1 MAEERSAGPGTVR
14 ELLRSI
20 LVVTGSLPR
29 FDAEAAPEDPV
40 PLFAG
45 WLATAI
51 DGQVPEPHAMTLS
64 TVDQEGRPSSRVLV
78 CRDVD
83 AVGAWYFASG
93 SPSPKGRELRA
104 NPHAPLTFYWPHH
117 ARPIRL
123 RHPAPPPAPDPR
135 A

>member
-1 MAEERSAGPGTVR
+1 MAEDCSAGTDTVR
-14 ELLRSI
+14 ELRGRI

-83 AVGAWYFASG
+83 PAGACYFPSAAA
-93 SPSPKGRELRA
+93 SPKGRELRA
-104 NPHAPLTFYWPHH
+104 TPPAALPFYWPQHG
-117 ARPIRL
+117 RQIRV
-123 RHPAPPPAPDPR
+123 RGT
-135 A
+135 